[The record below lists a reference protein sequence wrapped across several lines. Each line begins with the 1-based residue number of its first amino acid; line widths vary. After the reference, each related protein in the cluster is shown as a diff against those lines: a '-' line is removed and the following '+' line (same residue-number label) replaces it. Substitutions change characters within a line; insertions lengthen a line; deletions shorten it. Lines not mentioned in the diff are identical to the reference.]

1 MQKPTVANL
10 TVTEN
15 PEWRIANKDLE
26 YTKVIVRLGS
36 DIIDY
41 SIESDHDVSLASMDM
56 EMLYRALRDS
66 NLAGKSFCLLWNMKH
81 VTGMSLVYKKEL
93 AQLLYNP
100 TVTPA
105 AVVVYNVRPEFAM
118 TVETI
123 TAMIPDTMTAIIAG
137 NREDAI
143 SKAVEWRKTAPV
155 ENGSDNEYL
164 RRKKEFLACLGR
176 ISWLNM
182 TNQHIEMPHPD
193 DQLYPF
199 FKAVESLQEDICEN
213 MTAREG
219 EIEKIAADLEKQLT
233 EKNILLNAQKE
244 LYRKL
249 KDQFEK
255 EKSALQTRISTQEM
269 ELTRISTAIAEKT
282 SSLKELLDII
292 GSLDIDTGQKN
303 VLMENCRNMIETEM
317 IEKRL
322 NIELTTTDSE
332 FLSRLQ
338 KKHPNLNQRELRIC
352 LLIKLN
358 YSTQEIARSVGIST
372 RGMESIRYRMHK
384 KIDLSK
390 HQSLKSYL
398 TDLAVAT
405 ANQGSRY

>member
-1 MQKPTVANL
+1 MQKSTVASL
-10 TVTEN
+10 PVTEK
-15 PEWRIANKDLE
+15 PDWRITNKELE
-26 YTKVIVRLGS
+26 YTKVIRRLGR

-41 SIESDHDVSLASMDM
+41 SIECDHDVSLASMDM
-56 EMLYRALRDS
+56 ELLHKALRDS
-66 NLAGKSFCLLWNMKH
+66 ELAGKSFCLLWDMKH

-105 AVVVYNVRPEFAM
+105 MVVIYNVLPEFAM

-123 TAMIPDTMTAIIAG
+123 MAMMPETMTAIMVE
-137 NREDAI
+137 NRDAAL
-143 SKAVEWRKTAPV
+143 SKAVEWQKNAI
-155 ENGSDNEYL
+155 EHDHSDNEYL

-182 TNQHIEMPHPD
+182 TNQHIEMPPPD

-199 FKAVESLQEDICEN
+199 FKAVEGLQEDIHEN

-219 EIEKIAADLEKQLT
+219 EIGKIASDLEKQLT

-282 SSLKELLDII
+282 SSLKELLEII
-292 GSLDIDTGQKN
+292 ASLDIDTGQKSA
-303 VLMENCRNMIETEM
+303 LMENCRNMIETEM

-338 KKHPNLNQRELRIC
+338 KRHPNLNQRELRIC

-384 KIDLSK
+384 KIALSK

-398 TDLAVAT
+398 TDLAVVPAGP
-405 ANQGSRY
+405 GSRY